1 MKLARKKL
9 QGVNAPV
16 QGGLIL
22 TQLTA
27 STKEKMAAALDEFF
41 SSPPKGLPVGV
52 LEAFGRTV
60 KTDDGILPPRVFSEA
75 VEQSSVA
82 ISITDTRAKILYTN
96 QAFEKLTG
104 YESKEVLGQ
113 NQSIL
118 SYKVTPP
125 EVYQDLWNH
134 LLNQTSWN
142 GVLVNKRKD
151 GKRYLA
157 DLTVAPVIGVGG
169 KTSYYLALHRDVTEV
184 HELEQ
189 QVRNQKVLIE
199 SMVDA
204 APVVMVLLNKD
215 GKVILDNHY
224 YKKLM
229 SDIGGAEPAEL
240 FMETLSGLVEQEK
253 DLIFSERRGFI
264 NQEVSFKNSRNVVT
278 RWFSCSGVWVD
289 EKNVTADDYFSDT
302 NDSCMLLVA
311 NDITQQKHQQNKIKT
326 NALRALMAE
335 QQLVHAMRETLSAA
349 IYQLQAPVN
358 MTSAMLGM
366 MERRQNTDKDTNALQ
381 LALADVIKSGERV
394 LDTLQQSLPSESV
407 EAVAPVNMNEVIK
420 DVIDLSIYK
429 LLGKSV
435 LVDWEPERELP
446 NINGRCFALRTLFKQ
461 LLDNAIDT
469 IDEPGCTSREISVK
483 TQYVDQA
490 VEISICDSGPGIEAD
505 KRNTVFE
512 PFFSGWENISGRPG
526 MGLAIAMEMA
536 QKHHGTIDIDTH
548 NHTGCCMR
556 VRLPINPPIPQGKE
570 DA

>member
-1 MKLARKKL
+1 
-9 QGVNAPV
+9 
-16 QGGLIL
+16 
-22 TQLTA
+22 
-27 STKEKMAAALDEFF
+27 MAAALDEFF

-52 LEAFGRTV
+52 IEAFGRTV

-82 ISITDTRAKILYTN
+82 ISITDTRARILYTN

-125 EVYQDLWNH
+125 EVYQDLWRH
-134 LLNQTSWN
+134 LMNQTSWN
-142 GVLVNKRKD
+142 GVLINKRKD
-151 GKRYLA
+151 GQRYLA
-157 DLTVAPVIGVGG
+157 DLTVAPVIGVDGQ
-169 KTSYYLALHRDVTEV
+169 TSYYLALHRDVTEV

-199 SMVDA
+199 SVVDA
-204 APVVMVLLNKD
+204 APVVMALLNKD
-215 GKVILDNHY
+215 GKVMMDNHY

-229 SDIGGAEPAEL
+229 SDMGGSEPAEL
-240 FMETLSGLVEQEK
+240 FMEALSDLVEQEK
-253 DLIFSERRGFI
+253 DIPFSERHGFV
-264 NQEVSFKNSRNVVT
+264 NQEVSFKNSHNIVA

-289 EKNVTADDYFSDT
+289 EKNVTADDYFSDA
-302 NDSCMLLVA
+302 DESCLLLVA
-311 NDITQQKHQQNKIKT
+311 NDITQQKHQQNQIKT

-335 QQLVHAMRETLSAA
+335 QQLVHAMRETLSGA

-358 MTSAMLGM
+358 MASAMLSIM
-366 MERRQNTDKDTNALQ
+366 ARRQNSDHDTHTLQSALTN
-381 LALADVIKSGERV
+381 VIKSGEQV
-394 LDTLQQSLPSESV
+394 LETLQQSLPSENI

-435 LVDWEPERELP
+435 LVDWEPELELP
-446 NINGRCFALRTLFKQ
+446 SINGRCFALRTLFKQ
-461 LLDNAIDT
+461 LLDNAIDAL
-469 IDEPGCTSREISVK
+469 DEPGCTSREILVR
-483 TQYVDQA
+483 TRFVDQA
-490 VEISICDSGPGIEAD
+490 VEVTMRDTGPGIAAN
-505 KRNTVFE
+505 KRYTVFE

-526 MGLAIAMEMA
+526 MGLAIAIEMA

-548 NHTGCCMR
+548 HHTGCCMR
-556 VRLPINPPIPQGKE
+556 VRLPINPPVGTE